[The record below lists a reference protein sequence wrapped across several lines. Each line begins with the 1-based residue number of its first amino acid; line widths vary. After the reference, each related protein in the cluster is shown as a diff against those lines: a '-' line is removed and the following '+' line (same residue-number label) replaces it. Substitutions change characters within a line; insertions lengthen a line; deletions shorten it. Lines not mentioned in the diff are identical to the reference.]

1 MTDLTDRVY
10 WRVLVVRCQL
20 GDAAA
25 FEELV
30 ARCQPR
36 LRGFLFKLL
45 AGKEAVDDLAQDVW
59 ADVFRDL
66 HQLNDPAAFLPWF
79 YRIARNRAFR
89 LLRGRAPMNVVG
101 SIENIEIADEREDE
115 RDFSAEDARAVHSA
129 LNQLP
134 PEQREVLLLRFI
146 EDMSYQDIATVSGCP
161 IGTVRSRIHSA
172 KRELRSIL
180 EGSDEHRATGLA
192 S

>member
-1 MTDLTDRVY
+1 MADLTDRVY

-20 GDAAA
+20 GDPAA

-45 AGKEAVDDLAQDVW
+45 AGKGGVDDLAQDVW

-79 YRIARNRAFR
+79 YRIARNRAFGM
-89 LLRGRAPMNVVG
+89 LRGRDAAKVIG
-101 SIENIEIADEREDE
+101 SIENIEVVDQRDDEPE
-115 RDFSAEDARAVHSA
+115 FSAEDAQAVHAA
-129 LNQLP
+129 LDQLAA
-134 PEQREVLLLRFI
+134 EQREVLLLRFM
-146 EDMSYQDIATVSGCP
+146 ENMSYQDIAAVCGCP
-161 IGTVRSRIHSA
+161 IGTVRSRIHGA
-172 KRELRSIL
+172 KRELRTIL
-180 EGSDEHRATGLA
+180 ETSNANRATGLA
-192 S
+192 T